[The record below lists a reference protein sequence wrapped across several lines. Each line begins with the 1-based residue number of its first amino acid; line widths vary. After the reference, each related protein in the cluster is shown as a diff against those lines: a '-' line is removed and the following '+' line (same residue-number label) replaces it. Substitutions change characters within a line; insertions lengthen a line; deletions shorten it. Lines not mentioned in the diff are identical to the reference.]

1 MVMIN
6 NLLYSH
12 SRHEHNGRQAKKY
25 SFGEGDVAEVRYDK
39 GKVFLSLS
47 IYMKAKRNIKAG
59 DHLHSGVYFYDDFK
73 VFVKRESFCC
83 S

>member
-1 MVMIN
+1 MGVRPRNIASVREM
-6 NLLYSH
+6 LL
-12 SRHEHNGRQAKKY
+12 RFDTIKGKY
-25 SFGEGDVAEVRYDK
+25 S
-39 GKVFLSLS
+39 LSLS